1 MGEIKL
7 RANAKINLFL
17 NVLDKRTDGYHNI
30 ETIFQSIDL
39 HDVLTIQ
46 KSESINIT
54 CNNPNVPIDSRNL
67 VYKAINILLKNSK
80 KNFGANI
87 HITKNIP
94 IGGGLAGGSADASA
108 TLIGLNKLWNLGYS
122 FNDLLKFGANL
133 GSDVPFCMIG
143 GTALGKGRGEVIR
156 NIKPFPKVYVVLAN
170 PGIEVSTAWAY
181 NQLSNLGLTRN
192 RKDDNI
198 LLDRIQQ
205 GDLTDIG
212 SHLYNIFEQIVIQEY
227 PIIEKIKMEM
237 LKHDV
242 LGAMMTGS
250 GSTVFAITDDEK
262 IANEVYK
269 NVSQIVG
276 YCVITKT
283 SDFSISDI

>member
-1 MGEIKL
+1 MNEIKL

-17 NVLDKRTDGYHNI
+17 DVLDKRSDGYHNI

-54 CNNPNVPIDSRNL
+54 CNNPKVPLDSTNL
-67 VYKAINILLKNSK
+67 VYKAVDILLKDSK
-80 KNFGANI
+80 KDFGVNI

-108 TLIGLNKLWNLGYS
+108 TLIGLNKLWDLGYS
-122 FNDLLKFGANL
+122 FDELLKFGVKL

-143 GTALGKGRGEVIR
+143 GTALGKGRGEDLRI
-156 NIKPFPKVYVVLAN
+156 IGKFPNAYIVLAN
-170 PGIEVSTAWAY
+170 PVIEISTAWAY
-181 NQLSNLGLTRN
+181 KQLSNLGLTRN
-192 RKDDNI
+192 RKDGNI
-198 LLDRIQQ
+198 LLEKIQQ

-212 SHLYNIFEQIVIQEY
+212 SHFHNVFEQIVIQEY
-227 PIIEKIKMEM
+227 PIIEKIKTEM
-237 LKHDV
+237 LKHNV

-250 GSTVFAITDDEK
+250 GSTVFAITNDEK
-262 IANEVYK
+262 VANEVH
-269 NVSQIVG
+269 SSIAEIVE
-276 YCVITKT
+276 YCIITKT
-283 SDFSISDI
+283 SNFSISEI